1 MQEQNS
7 AAVDGTLQ
15 DTGRQPET
23 SPPDLAPNQQP
34 PSLPQGA
41 VIARATH
48 SITRQLTLI
57 TLLANG
63 LTLLAG
69 SVVLLMLNTGP
80 RPFIIM
86 LGTAT
91 VLSTTVMWFW
101 SRHLL
106 ARPVLG
112 LAEKVHQISSAQDYS
127 LRITNESEDEVG
139 VLLDNVND
147 LLARMD
153 QRDQHFRGEGDRLEA
168 EVTARTQELRESNER
183 LETASTQAIAANRAK
198 SQFIANMSH
207 EIRTPMNGV
216 MGMADVL
223 LNTDPTPEQR
233 NFLRIVLESAEDLLA
248 IINNILDF
256 SRVEAGK
263 LERVDSEPF
272 SPKDSVQKVSDL
284 LIARARPKGLR
295 LIHECAD
302 NVPAAMLGD
311 GKRLRQVLTNII
323 GNAIKFTD
331 EGKIV
336 VRTTV
341 SDSDGDACTVRFE
354 VVDTGIGIPTHLH
367 KHVFEGFSQADTS
380 TTRQFGGT
388 GLGLAISRHLV
399 ELMGGEIGI
408 ISRPGV
414 GSNFWFTIEG
424 ELCRPA
430 TAADRDLGGVRA
442 LIVSA
447 TGTGR
452 DILRHQL
459 ATCGGSSATVP
470 TADKALAAL
479 QPDEGRQDEPFEVA
493 LIDTQAIDALALVN
507 GIRANEASK
516 SLPLVLVSTVDRPK
530 HELEKAGIDGLL
542 RKPVQRDDLFTC
554 VAKVTGRLNVS
565 VAPAEDGTADSRA
578 RKAIAGTR
586 ILVAEDNGVNRKV
599 AITML
604 QSLGCHVD
612 VAFDG
617 AEAID
622 AVQRERYD
630 LVFLDCQMPHL
641 DGYGAA
647 RQIRRLEE
655 ESPVGTQE
663 VVKRIGHLP
672 LSALTAHAAAGDRER
687 SLESGMDDYVTKP
700 FTIAS
705 LQEVLGRW
713 LGDRVQPTAVSA
725 PVSNVQPRADAAD
738 DSPIKEAA
746 LKDILELDR
755 ASGGGIFAGL
765 IRIFLEESPAI
776 AADLRNGTR
785 EDDAARIAKAAHALK
800 SSSLS
805 VGAEPLAATCKELEA
820 LGRAGTTE
828 GAATLMSEIDV
839 RYLAVQEA
847 LDARLKLQEEENKS
861 ARDVA
866 QASA

>member
-7 AAVDGTLQ
+7 ATVDGILQ
-15 DTGRQPET
+15 NSGRQPEA
-23 SPPDLAPNQQP
+23 SPTG
-34 PSLPQGA
+34 LPQGA
-41 VIARATH
+41 VIAPTARSATH

-57 TLLANG
+57 TLMANG
-63 LTLLAG
+63 LTLLVG
-69 SVVLLMLNTGP
+69 CVVLLMLNTGP
-80 RPFIIM
+80 QPFIIM

-91 VLSTTVMWFW
+91 VLSTTVTWFW
-101 SRHLL
+101 SKRLL
-106 ARPVLG
+106 ARPMLG

-168 EVTARTQELRESNER
+168 EVSARTQELRQSNER
-183 LETASTQAIAANRAK
+183 LETASAQAIAANRAK

-302 NVPAAMLGD
+302 NVPLAMLGD

-323 GNAIKFTD
+323 GNAIKFTE

-354 VVDTGIGIPTHLH
+354 IVDTGIGVPTHLH

-388 GLGLAISRHLV
+388 GLGLAISKHLV

-414 GSNFWFTIEG
+414 GSNFWFTIKG

-447 TGTGR
+447 TGTGK

-507 GIRANEASK
+507 RIRANEASK

-542 RKPVQRDDLFTC
+542 RKPVERDDLFTC
-554 VAKVTGRLNVS
+554 VAKVTGRLDVS
-565 VAPAEDGTADSRA
+565 VAPDEDGTADSRSP
-578 RKAIAGTR
+578 KAIAGTR
-586 ILVAEDNGVNRKV
+586 ILVAEDNRVNRKV

-617 AEAID
+617 AEAVD

-641 DGYGAA
+641 DGYEAA
-647 RQIRRLEE
+647 HQIRRLEE
-655 ESPVGTQE
+655 EGPVGTQE

-705 LQEVLGRW
+705 LHEVLGRW
-713 LGDRVQPTAVSA
+713 LGDRVESARVSA
-725 PVSNVQPRADAAD
+725 PLPNVQLRADAAD

-755 ASGGGIFAGL
+755 AGGGGIFAGL
-765 IRIFLEESPAI
+765 IRIFLEESPVI
-776 AADLRNGTR
+776 VADLRNGTR

-847 LDARLKLQEEENKS
+847 LEARLKLQEEEAKT
-861 ARDVA
+861 AGDVA